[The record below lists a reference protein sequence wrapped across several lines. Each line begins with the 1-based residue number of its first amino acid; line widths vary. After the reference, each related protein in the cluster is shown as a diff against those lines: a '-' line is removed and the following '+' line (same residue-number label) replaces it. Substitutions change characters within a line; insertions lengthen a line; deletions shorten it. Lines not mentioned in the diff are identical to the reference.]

1 MSGQPVLAFAHFLRF
16 YTAFSA
22 SERPSRWG
30 FLQRHEQRRSR
41 KVEELAMTDAGMVG
55 TDGTVTGAARALL
68 RLEGLAL
75 FAAMI
80 PLYAWR
86 GSSWW
91 LFAVL
96 FLAPDL
102 SFAAYLAGARIGA
115 AVYNA
120 AHTTIVPVVLLIA
133 GFALDQSLVIS
144 IAIIWLAHIGIDRAL
159 GYGLKYPDAFNH
171 THLGRFGK
179 AAS

>member
-1 MSGQPVLAFAHFLRF
+1 MAVIGNDSV
-16 YTAFSA
+16 S
-22 SERPSRWG
+22 
-30 FLQRHEQRRSR
+30 
-41 KVEELAMTDAGMVG
+41 
-55 TDGTVTGAARALL
+55 GAANGSVRVLL

-75 FAAMI
+75 LAAMVL
-80 PLYAWR
+80 LYSIR
-86 GSSWW
+86 GGPWW

-115 AVYNA
+115 IVYNA
-120 AHTTIVPVVLLIA
+120 VHVTAVPIVLLMA
-133 GFALDQSLVIS
+133 GFALDQSLAAS
-144 IAIIWLAHIGIDRAL
+144 IAIIWLAHIGMDRAA

-171 THLGRFGK
+171 THLGRIGK

>member
-1 MSGQPVLAFAHFLRF
+1 MA
-16 YTAFSA
+16 
-22 SERPSRWG
+22 
-30 FLQRHEQRRSR
+30 
-41 KVEELAMTDAGMVG
+41 
-55 TDGTVTGAARALL
+55 VTGNDGVSGAANGSVRVLL

-75 FAAMI
+75 LAAMVV
-80 PLYAWR
+80 LYSTR
-86 GSSWW
+86 GGPWW

-115 AVYNA
+115 IVYNA
-120 AHTTIVPVVLLIA
+120 VHVTAAPIVLLMA
-133 GFALDQSLVIS
+133 GLVFDQPLTAS
-144 IAIIWLAHIGIDRAL
+144 IAIIWLAHIGMDRAA

-171 THLGRFGK
+171 THLGRIGK

>member
-1 MSGQPVLAFAHFLRF
+1 MA
-16 YTAFSA
+16 
-22 SERPSRWG
+22 
-30 FLQRHEQRRSR
+30 
-41 KVEELAMTDAGMVG
+41 
-55 TDGTVTGAARALL
+55 VTGNDGVSGAANGSVRDLL

-75 FAAMI
+75 LAAMVL
-80 PLYAWR
+80 LYATR
-86 GSSWW
+86 GGPWW

-115 AVYNA
+115 IVYNA
-120 AHTTIVPVVLLIA
+120 VHVTAAPIVLLMA
-133 GFALDQSLVIS
+133 GLVFDQPLTAS
-144 IAIIWLAHIGIDRAL
+144 IAIIWLAHIGMDRAA

-171 THLGRFGK
+171 THLGRIGK

>member
-1 MSGQPVLAFAHFLRF
+1 
-16 YTAFSA
+16 
-22 SERPSRWG
+22 
-30 FLQRHEQRRSR
+30 
-41 KVEELAMTDAGMVG
+41 MTEAGLVG
-55 TDGTVTGAARALL
+55 ADGAVTGGARALL

-80 PLYAWR
+80 VLYASR
-86 GSSWW
+86 GGPWW

-115 AVYNA
+115 IVYNA
-120 AHTTIVPVVLLIA
+120 VHVTAAPIVLLMA
-133 GFALDQSLVIS
+133 GLVFDQPLTAS
-144 IAIIWLAHIGIDRAL
+144 IAIIWLAHIGMDRAA

-171 THLGRFGK
+171 THLGRIGK
-179 AAS
+179 AVS